1 MTLDVRSRS
10 PEMDRPD
17 DQGDPRGP
25 YPGSSRVMR
34 VSLAD
39 GPFATPRRRASQ
51 PSARRS
57 PRPPTPPTSRFR
69 RMAALGVTLGALIFL
84 AAVLAWPLLVW
95 LLSLAGIVVPSLCI

>member
-17 DQGDPRGP
+17 DQGAPRGP

-51 PSARRS
+51 RSARRS
-57 PRPPTPPTSRFR
+57 PTPPTSRFR
-69 RMAALGVTLGALIFL
+69 RMAALGVTLGALVFL